1 MLTNAPRGTKDILPS
16 DVYKWRYVEEKFMD
30 ICGRYNYKEI
40 RTPTFEHTELFLRGV
55 GETTDIVNKE
65 MYTFE
70 DKGGR
75 SITLKPEGTAPVVRA
90 LIENNIYAQQQPSKF
105 FYAIPA
111 FRYEKPQSGRQ
122 REFHQFGVEAFGSGD
137 SAIDAEVIALA
148 VNFLGGLGIK
158 GLKLHINSVGCPK
171 CRNRYNQALREYLK
185 PKLNDLCSDCKVRF
199 EKNPMRVLDCKIDGA
214 KLTDAPLML
223 DYLCDDCKTH
233 FESLQEYLKVL
244 GIYYVIDPKIVR
256 GLDYYTKTAFEIV
269 SSNKSSQG
277 TVCGGGRYDG
287 LVAECGGPDIPG
299 MGFGLGI
306 ERLLNVM
313 EANNVKI
320 PAPPKLGLYIA
331 PIGEKGKKN
340 AQKMLYTLRNMG
352 ISAESDYLGRSIKAQ
367 MKYANKLDANY
378 VIVIGDNEIQNNLA
392 EVKRMSDGS
401 TVSVTLDESGIKTI
415 KDMIGGSIDDG
426 STR

>member
-1 MLTNAPRGTKDILPS
+1 
-16 DVYKWRYVEEKFMD
+16 
-30 ICGRYNYKEI
+30 
-40 RTPTFEHTELFLRGV
+40 
-55 GETTDIVNKE
+55 
-65 MYTFE
+65 
-70 DKGGR
+70 
-75 SITLKPEGTAPVVRA
+75 
-90 LIENNIYAQQQPSKF
+90 
-105 FYAIPA
+105 
-111 FRYEKPQSGRQ
+111 
-122 REFHQFGVEAFGSGD
+122 
-137 SAIDAEVIALA
+137 
-148 VNFLGGLGIK
+148 
-158 GLKLHINSVGCPK
+158 
-171 CRNRYNQALREYLK
+171 
-185 PKLNDLCSDCKVRF
+185 
-199 EKNPMRVLDCKIDGA
+199 MRVLDCKIDGA